1 MTTTRLVNCKKLQR
15 ELPGLDFVP
24 FDDALGERIHN
35 EISAQAWQMWLE
47 HSKMLI
53 NEYRLD
59 LVTPQAFEFLHK
71 RCDEFFFGEGSALPP
86 DFKPD
91 DKGGHGHG
99 HHH

>member
-1 MTTTRLVNCKKLQR
+1 MSKIVDCKKLSRQ
-15 ELPGLDFVP
+15 LPGLDFVP
-24 FDDALGERIHN
+24 FDDALGERIYN

-59 LVTPQAFEFLHK
+59 LVTPEAYNLLHK
-71 RCDEFFFGEGSALPP
+71 RCEDYFFGEGSALPP
-86 DFKPD
+86 DFQPPPK
-91 DKGGHGHG
+91 GHG